1 MAATFDHFGDS
12 DMNHDRPLIAPTFL
26 QDLTAGLVVYLVAL
40 PLCLG
45 VAMASSTPLF
55 AGLISGVIGGLIVG
69 ILSGSHTSVSGPSP
83 GQVAVIAAQIAYL
96 GSFEAFLLAVV
107 VSGII
112 QIIMGVARTG
122 GISAFVP
129 TSVIQGLLAAIGII
143 LILKQIPHVL
153 GHDTDPEGEMS
164 FQQPDMEN
172 TFSEFLKIV
181 GDIHPGAAT
190 IGIASLAILLI
201 WGQVRAL
208 KNSGVPAALAVICFG
223 LITSRIFQSIG
234 GLWAINSS
242 HLVQVPVAQNFGD
255 FLGFLQFPD
264 FSQILRPEIFIA
276 GFTIAIV
283 TSLETLLNLE
293 AVDKLDPKKR
303 TSPPDRE
310 LIAQGIG
317 NIITGLIGGIPVAS
331 VIVRSTLNINAGAQ
345 TRLAAIVHGFLL
357 LICIMLLPEYLNMVP
372 LSCLAAILLMT
383 GIKLASPSLFREM
396 WAKGKYQFLPFTLTV
411 ISIVLTD
418 LLVGIV
424 IGLAVSLAFILY
436 GNLKRPT
443 KIVVEKHL
451 GGDVM
456 RIELANQVSFLNR
469 ASLSKTLNGLPSG
482 TQVLLDAH
490 NTHYIDNDVL
500 GLIREFKDQIA
511 PVHGVQVSLSGFQD
525 KYQLEDE
532 IQFVNYSTRDLQSQ
546 MTPEQVL
553 EVLRAG
559 NERFRTGRQLFR
571 NLGRQMNATSLGQH
585 PIAVVLS
592 CIDSRTPAE
601 LIFDLGLG
609 DIFSIRLAGNV
620 LGHKVMGS
628 MEYGTAVAGAKL
640 ILVVGHTKCGAVTAA
655 VSFAGSNQN
664 IEQATGCQHLE
675 EVLSRVQNSMANGRS
690 SDYDRMSPDEKS
702 EYVDSVA
709 RENVVH
715 VVKSIMIESRT
726 VQNLVQ
732 SGRVAIVGAMY
743 NITTG
748 HIEFLPD
755 GAYGVNL
762 TDSALKN
769 PA

>member
-1 MAATFDHFGDS
+1 
-12 DMNHDRPLIAPTFL
+12 
-26 QDLTAGLVVYLVAL
+26 
-40 PLCLG
+40 
-45 VAMASSTPLF
+45 
-55 AGLISGVIGGLIVG
+55 
-69 ILSGSHTSVSGPSP
+69 
-83 GQVAVIAAQIAYL
+83 
-96 GSFEAFLLAVV
+96 
-107 VSGII
+107 
-112 QIIMGVARTG
+112 
-122 GISAFVP
+122 
-129 TSVIQGLLAAIGII
+129 
-143 LILKQIPHVL
+143 
-153 GHDTDPEGEMS
+153 
-164 FQQPDMEN
+164 
-172 TFSEFLKIV
+172 
-181 GDIHPGAAT
+181 
-190 IGIASLAILLI
+190 
-201 WGQVRAL
+201 
-208 KNSGVPAALAVICFG
+208 
-223 LITSRIFQSIG
+223 
-234 GLWAINSS
+234 
-242 HLVQVPVAQNFGD
+242 
-255 FLGFLQFPD
+255 
-264 FSQILRPEIFIA
+264 
-276 GFTIAIV
+276 
-283 TSLETLLNLE
+283 
-293 AVDKLDPKKR
+293 
-303 TSPPDRE
+303 
-310 LIAQGIG
+310 
-317 NIITGLIGGIPVAS
+317 
-331 VIVRSTLNINAGAQ
+331 
-345 TRLAAIVHGFLL
+345 
-357 LICIMLLPEYLNMVP
+357 
-372 LSCLAAILLMT
+372 
-383 GIKLASPSLFREM
+383 
-396 WAKGKYQFLPFTLTV
+396 
-411 ISIVLTD
+411 
-418 LLVGIV
+418 
-424 IGLAVSLAFILY
+424 
-436 GNLKRPT
+436 
-443 KIVVEKHL
+443 
-451 GGDVM
+451 
-456 RIELANQVSFLNR
+456 
-469 ASLSKTLNGLPSG
+469 
-482 TQVLLDAH
+482 
-490 NTHYIDNDVL
+490 
-500 GLIREFKDQIA
+500 
-511 PVHGVQVSLSGFQD
+511 
-525 KYQLEDE
+525 
-532 IQFVNYSTRDLQSQ
+532 